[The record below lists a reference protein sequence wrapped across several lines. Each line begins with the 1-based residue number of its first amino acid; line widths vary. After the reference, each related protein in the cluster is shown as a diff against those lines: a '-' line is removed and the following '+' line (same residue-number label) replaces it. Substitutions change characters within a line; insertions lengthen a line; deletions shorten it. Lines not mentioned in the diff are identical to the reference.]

1 MKVNGGWVLRLAV
14 AGFVLSGW
22 RAVAADY
29 SWVGGG
35 ADTFWRTAENWQGG
49 VGFPGAAGDGATVN
63 AADTVRLNTNCVLT
77 IGKLALTAS
86 TPKTVRIEAEPGA
99 AFAFSGI
106 AAPNGGIQMGGHA
119 DNRLI
124 IAPDV
129 VIPSRTDRMGGGVV
143 VFEGAVTSTVASGY
157 ALIFGAGTSVFSDD
171 ASLAIPFATV
181 GLGNAGYQAV
191 VTLTNQTAWSVARV
205 ELGVSSAATTRG
217 TLVQDSEES
226 AVAAGDVRLGVVNSA
241 NNTNAWYLL
250 RKGSLTATEV
260 VIGVNSP
267 GRFENEQGELRS
279 DKVHVQKG
287 VFYQEGGSSEIGALS
302 VGNTNLTAAVALA
315 GGTLLVK
322 SDVSSLWMPEWQTF
336 AFSGGVLRATNS
348 LSCQIPMSLR
358 GSVTFDTPVVGQG
371 LTLRRGFSGRAEVVK
386 TGAGGLGLGSMPQ
399 AFLSGS
405 LIISNGYVNLPSNFE
420 LSSFEGSEEP
430 LAVKVCDG
438 AILRLQDITT
448 VVSVPLD
455 LEIEGSGKIDFPY
468 AGSSYNRGLVAA
480 RTLATNGVALPPGRY
495 TTAHGFVT
503 GGSTACSVVVPVTW
517 TGAGDGEAWHD
528 PANWAGGSV
537 PNGTTAVADLSN
549 ARGDVRLDSPVTL
562 TCLVYNPQGAQ
573 RGLTFTGNG
582 ALTLHVPVIV
592 SPCLFVGPGRTLTLD
607 VPFSRTPDG
616 GSLAITG
623 GGSIQVNKGFPGIG
637 GGQGASFSLN
647 GQLVFSGNV
656 QMGNTFL
663 GLWRHELN
671 GQTTVVFT
679 NGCQLTCQRILNNP
693 SGFYALNQVLHDGG
707 TVTCGDVFFTR
718 HNGNS
723 VSPYT
728 YFMRSG
734 TLTTTN
740 ANGISLGVH
749 YTSAWTRY
757 SGGSFVMSGGTVNT
771 ARFAMGMPDNMIDLN
786 GGEVNLGSGGIISTT
801 NIQGTVRL
809 GGVALCAA
817 ANWSSSLNMELS
829 GENGPTVLDTQGRTV
844 TLSGALSGLGGLVKT
859 GSGTLTLSGAT
870 NTFAGPLVVS
880 GGTLVCGATSV
891 FNGVTDLV
899 VTNGTLNVDGD
910 VLSSGMTVR
919 VGGTGAL
926 LVAAGKELVVE
937 RLYLNNTLRPA
948 GSYTFGEG
956 TVTVFPYAGIVWTG
970 GAHDGALW
978 STLGNWANTASV
990 PNGSDVQLDLG
1001 FSQFEASDQIVL
1013 DVTPG
1018 VALAGLTFDQGAP
1031 GCTLTVT
1038 CPGAVTNT
1046 LTFAA
1051 DGTVCVA
1058 EGQTLVLDTD
1068 VFMNGHL
1075 FKTGLG
1081 TLVLDR
1087 NVASASAAGDF
1098 RLYIREGRV
1107 VNRGALSKMAVQ
1119 PANALRHV
1127 PSPEYVMEGPRAVM
1141 QNRVFALPGYWTG
1154 INAERGVFVQRGGL
1168 VDLTTPSVAFN
1179 NAGVGF
1185 MIAGGSG
1192 TEGRYVLEGGEL
1204 ITCPTW
1210 PAYVSGNYARG
1221 VFCQSGGTSMFYRL
1235 TLSMPVTTGGFGE
1248 VLLSNGTL
1256 RVNGT
1261 VTKGNSGGRV
1271 ELSGGRVEVLSDGA
1285 VFAEDVPVTLATGV
1299 SGAVAFAQATTSLSN
1314 TLSGTLSGSGCLI
1327 QEGPGA
1333 LLMNGVN
1340 GFSGSLAVQGG
1351 VLQVTSPLQGVTD
1364 VWADGGVLELL
1375 APVPSLTNLA
1385 VRAAGATVVF
1395 GGTAAPFPSGMTLNL
1410 AEGVVTELDFEG
1422 VVDVDRLVLGD
1433 QPKSP
1438 GLYGGAESPAPLKPS
1453 SAYFSGTGA
1462 LNVLYGPAHSGTI
1475 LSIR

>member
-1 MKVNGGWVLRLAV
+1 M
-14 AGFVLSGW
+14 
-22 RAVAADY
+22 
-29 SWVGGG
+29 
-35 ADTFWRTAENWQGG
+35 
-49 VGFPGAAGDGATVN
+49 
-63 AADTVRLNTNCVLT
+63 
-77 IGKLALTAS
+77 
-86 TPKTVRIEAEPGA
+86 
-99 AFAFSGI
+99 
-106 AAPNGGIQMGGHA
+106 
-119 DNRLI
+119 
-124 IAPDV
+124 
-129 VIPSRTDRMGGGVV
+129 
-143 VFEGAVTSTVASGY
+143 
-157 ALIFGAGTSVFSDD
+157 
-171 ASLAIPFATV
+171 
-181 GLGNAGYQAV
+181 
-191 VTLTNQTAWSVARV
+191 
-205 ELGVSSAATTRG
+205 
-217 TLVQDSEES
+217 
-226 AVAAGDVRLGVVNSA
+226 
-241 NNTNAWYLL
+241 
-250 RKGSLTATEV
+250 
-260 VIGVNSP
+260 
-267 GRFENEQGELRS
+267 
-279 DKVHVQKG
+279 
-287 VFYQEGGSSEIGALS
+287 
-302 VGNTNLTAAVALA
+302 
-315 GGTLLVK
+315 
-322 SDVSSLWMPEWQTF
+322 
-336 AFSGGVLRATNS
+336 
-348 LSCQIPMSLR
+348 
-358 GSVTFDTPVVGQG
+358 
-371 LTLRRGFSGRAEVVK
+371 RRGFSGRAQVVK
-386 TGAGGLGLGSMPQ
+386 TGAGGFGFGLGEMPQ

-405 LIISNGYVNLPSNFE
+405 LTISNGYVGLPANFE

-455 LEIEGSGKIDFPY
+455 LAIEGSGKIDFPY
-468 AGSSYNRGLVAA
+468 AGSSYNRGLVVA

-549 ARGDVRLDSPVTL
+549 ARGDVRLDGPVTL
-562 TCLVYNPQGAQ
+562 TCLVYNSQGAQ
-573 RGLTFTGNG
+573 RGLTLTGNG

-647 GQLVFSGNV
+647 GQLVFSGNL

-671 GQTTVVFT
+671 GQATVVFT

-1107 VNRGALSKMAVQ
+1107 VNRGSISRMAVQ
-1119 PANALRHV
+1119 PANASRLV
-1127 PSPEYVMEGPRAVM
+1127 PPPEYVQEGSRAVM

-1154 INAERGVFVQRGGL
+1154 VNAERGVFVQRGGV
-1168 VDLTTPSVAFN
+1168 VDLTTPSVQFF

-1285 VFAEDVPVTLATGV
+1285 VFAEDVPVTLA
-1299 SGAVAFAQATTSLSN
+1299 
-1314 TLSGTLSGSGCLI
+1314 
-1327 QEGPGA
+1327 
-1333 LLMNGVN
+1333 
-1340 GFSGSLAVQGG
+1340 
-1351 VLQVTSPLQGVTD
+1351 
-1364 VWADGGVLELL
+1364 
-1375 APVPSLTNLA
+1375 
-1385 VRAAGATVVF
+1385 
-1395 GGTAAPFPSGMTLNL
+1395 
-1410 AEGVVTELDFEG
+1410 
-1422 VVDVDRLVLGD
+1422 
-1433 QPKSP
+1433 
-1438 GLYGGAESPAPLKPS
+1438 
-1453 SAYFSGTGA
+1453 
-1462 LNVLYGPAHSGTI
+1462 
-1475 LSIR
+1475 

>member
-1 MKVNGGWVLRLAV
+1 MKVNKGWVLRLAV

-22 RAVAADY
+22 RAAAAEY
-29 SWVGGG
+29 SWVGNGP
-35 ADTFWRTAENWQGG
+35 DNKWTTSLNWQGG
-49 VGFPGAAGDGATVN
+49 TGFPGAAGDVATVN
-63 AADTVRLNTNCVLT
+63 AADTVRLDTNGVVALGRLQLT
-77 IGKLALTAS
+77 SSTA
-86 TPKTVRIEAEPGA
+86 KTVRIEADPGA
-99 AFAFSGI
+99 AFTFSGI
-106 AAPNGGIQMGGHA
+106 AAPNSGFKMDGHA
-119 DNRLI
+119 DNRLV
-124 IAPDV
+124 IAPDIV
-129 VIPSRTDRMGGGVV
+129 APSRIDRLGGGTVE
-143 VFEGAVTSTVASGY
+143 FEGAVSNTMTSGY
-157 ALIFGAGTSVFSDD
+157 ALIFGAGSTLFSGN
-171 ASLAIPFATV
+171 ASLAVPSAIV
-181 GLGNAGYQAV
+181 GIGNGSPAV
-191 VTLTNQTAWSVARV
+191 VTLTNQAVWSVN
-205 ELGVSSAATTRG
+205 ELQFGVASSGTTRG
-217 TLVQDSEES
+217 TLVQDSEDSE
-226 AVAAGDVRLGVVNSA
+226 VTAGLVRLQYHNVGSP
-241 NNTNAWYLL
+241 TNVFYRL
-250 RKGSLTATEV
+250 RKGKLTAAEMIV
-260 VIGVNSP
+260 GEKAP
-267 GRFENEQGELRS
+267 GSFENEEGELRS
-279 DKVHVQKG
+279 GKVQVRNGEFVQR
-287 VFYQEGGSSEIGALS
+287 GGLSEIGALS
-302 VGNTNLTAAVALA
+302 VGNTNLTAAVKLA
-315 GGTLLVK
+315 GGTLQVT
-322 SDVSSLWMPEWQTF
+322 SDISSLWMPEWQTF
-336 AFSGGVLRATNS
+336 AFSGGVLRVTNS
-348 LSCQIPMSLR
+348 LSCRLPIALS
-358 GSVTFDTPVVGQG
+358 GSVTFDTPNSGQG
-371 LTLRRGFSGRAEVVK
+371 LTVRRGFSGRAQVVK
-386 TGAGGLGLGSMPQ
+386 TGAGGFGFGLGEMPQ

-405 LIISNGYVNLPSNFE
+405 LTISNGYVGLPANFE

-455 LEIEGSGKIDFPY
+455 LAIEGSGKIDFPY
-468 AGSSYNRGLVAA
+468 AGSSYNRGLVVA

-537 PNGTTAVADLSN
+537 PNGATAVADLSN
-549 ARGDVRLDSPVTL
+549 ARGDVRLDSAVTL

-573 RGLTFTGNG
+573 RGLSLVGNG
-582 ALTLHVPVIV
+582 SLTLHVPVIV
-592 SPCLFVGPGRTLTLD
+592 SPCLFVGPGRTLALD
-607 VPFSRTPDG
+607 VPLSRTPDG
-616 GSLAITG
+616 GSLAIIG

-647 GQLVFSGNV
+647 GQLVFAGNT
-656 QMGNTFL
+656 QMGNTML

-671 GQTTVVFT
+671 GQATVVFT

-718 HNGNS
+718 HNWNS

-740 ANGISLGVH
+740 ANGISLGVD

-771 ARFAMGMPDNMIDLN
+771 ARFAMGYPDNVIDLH
-786 GGEVNLGSGGIISTT
+786 GGELNLGAGGIISTT
-801 NIQGTVRL
+801 NQQGSVRL
-809 GGVALCAA
+809 GGVALRAA

-1018 VALAGLTFDQGAP
+1018 VVLAGLTFDQGAP

-1107 VNRGALSKMAVQ
+1107 VNRGSISRMAVQ
-1119 PANALRHV
+1119 PANASRLV
-1127 PSPEYVMEGPRAVM
+1127 PPPEYVQEGSRAVM

-1154 INAERGVFVQRGGL
+1154 VNAERGVFVQRGGV
-1168 VDLTTPSVAFN
+1168 VDLTTPSVQFFN
-1179 NAGVGF
+1179 VGVGF

-1221 VFCQSGGTSMFYRL
+1221 VFCQSGGTSTFYGL
-1235 TLSMPVTTGGFGE
+1235 TLSMPSSTGFGG

-1256 RVNGT
+1256 RVNST
-1261 VTKGNSGGRV
+1261 VAKGDGNGSV
-1271 ELSGGRVEVLSDGA
+1271 ELSGGRVEMLANGA
-1285 VFAEDVPVTLATGV
+1285 VFAQDVPVTLATGPL
-1299 SGAVAFAQATTSLSN
+1299 GGVAFAQAQANHTS
-1314 TLSGTLSGSGCLI
+1314 TLPGTLSGSGGLV
-1327 QEGPGA
+1327 QEGPGTLA
-1333 LLMNGVN
+1333 LNGVN
-1340 GFSGSLAVQGG
+1340 AFDGSVTVKGG
-1351 VLQVTSPLQGVTD
+1351 TLLVSTPLQNTADLYV
-1364 VWADGGVLELL
+1364 DGGRLELL
-1375 APVPSLTNLA
+1375 AEVPSLTNLS
-1385 VRAAGATVVF
+1385 VRAAGSTVRIDH
-1395 GGTAAPFPSGMTLNL
+1395 AARPFPEGLTLSL
-1410 AEGVVTELDFEG
+1410 SQGLVTDLDFDGIE
-1422 VVDVDRLVLGD
+1422 DVDRLVLNGEA
-1433 QPKSP
+1433 KSP
-1438 GLYGGAESPAPLKPS
+1438 GLYGGVASQAPASPS
-1453 SAYFSGTGA
+1453 SAYFTGTGT
-1462 LNVLYGPAHSGTI
+1462 LRVLYGPAPRGTMI
-1475 LSIR
+1475 LLK